1 MTDYRRLRV
10 ALLGAGAVGSQ
21 VASLLRR
28 HGDELADRAG
38 AHLELVG
45 IAVRNPD
52 APRETDLPR
61 ELFTTDAEQL
71 ITGADIVIELMGGIE
86 PARAHLLH
94 AINSGA
100 DVVTANKALLATHG
114 PEIFEAA
121 DQVGAQVYYE
131 AAAAGAIPI
140 IRPLRD
146 SLAGDRVQ
154 RIMGIVNGTTNYIL
168 DRMDS
173 EGAEFADV
181 LADAQRLGY
190 AEADPTAD
198 IEGFDAAQKAAILA
212 SLAFHTT
219 VPLDA
224 VHREGITGVDKAM
237 MDAARHAG
245 YVIKLLAVCE
255 RLTESSEVRSTSSG
269 VSRYASAPLL
279 DNRTAYRDAISVRVY
294 PALVRR
300 DHPLA
305 SVRGANNAVFVQAEA
320 AGNLMF
326 YGAGAGGV
334 QTASAV
340 LGDVVSA
347 ARRHIAGGVGV
358 GESTRANLPILPIDA
373 VTTRYQI
380 TLEVDDQPGVLAT
393 VAGILSDG
401 EVSIATVEQ
410 TVRSEPVPGNGGAGA
425 EPASDTVARLVIG
438 THKAREANLSATVD
452 RLAASGVVERVVSV
466 LRVEGD

>member
-1 MTDYRRLRV
+1 MTEYRRLRV

-21 VASLLRR
+21 VAALLRK

-38 AHLELVG
+38 AALDLVG
-45 IAVRNPD
+45 IAVRDLD

-61 ELFTTDAEQL
+61 ELLTTDPEPL
-71 ITGADIVIELMGGIE
+71 IVGADIVIELMGGIE
-86 PARAHLLH
+86 PARSHILA

-121 DQVGAQVYYE
+121 DQVGASVYYE

-168 DRMDS
+168 DRMDR
-173 EGAEFADV
+173 EGSDFADV
-181 LADAQRLGY
+181 LADAQALGY

-198 IEGFDAAQKAAILA
+198 VEGYDAAQKAAILA
-212 SLAFHTT
+212 SLAFHTA
-219 VPLDA
+219 VPLDG
-224 VHREGITGVDKAM
+224 VHREGITSVDKQM

-255 RLTESSEVRSTSSG
+255 RLAGESGEE
-269 VSRYASAPLL
+269 
-279 DNRTAYRDAISVRVY
+279 ISVRVY
-294 PALVRR
+294 PALIPRE
-300 DHPLA
+300 HPLA
-305 SVRGANNAVFVQAEA
+305 SVHGANNAVFVQAEA
-320 AGNLMF
+320 AGDLMF

-340 LGDVVSA
+340 LGDIVSA

-358 GESTRANLPILPIDA
+358 GESTRANLPVVPIGR

-380 TLEVDDQPGVLAT
+380 TLEVDDEPGVLAT
-393 VAGILSDG
+393 VAGILSEG
-401 EVSIATVEQ
+401 RVSIATVEQ
-410 TVRSEPVPGNGGAGA
+410 TVIRESNGEPG
-425 EPASDTVARLVIG
+425 VARIVIG
-438 THKAREANLSATVD
+438 THKAVEQDLSETVD

-466 LRVEGD
+466 LRVEGN

>member
-1 MTDYRRLRV
+1 MIDYRRLRV

-21 VASLLRR
+21 VAALLLK

-38 AHLELVG
+38 AALELVG
-45 IAVRNPD
+45 IAVRDLD

-61 ELFTTDAEQL
+61 ELFTTDAESL
-71 ITGADIVIELMGGIE
+71 IIGADIVVELMGGIE
-86 PARAHLLH
+86 PAKTYVLQ

-114 PEIFEAA
+114 PEIFDAA

-168 DRMDS
+168 DRMDT
-173 EGAEFADV
+173 EGADFGDV
-181 LADAQRLGY
+181 LAQAQALGY

-198 IEGFDAAQKAAILA
+198 VEGYDAAQKAAILA

-219 VPLDA
+219 VPLEA
-224 VHREGITGVDKAM
+224 VHREGITAIDKVAI
-237 MDAARHAG
+237 DAARHAG

-255 RLTESSEVRSTSSG
+255 RLTDEPEE
-269 VSRYASAPLL
+269 
-279 DNRTAYRDAISVRVY
+279 AISVRVY
-294 PALVRR
+294 PALIHR

-305 SVRGANNAVFVQAEA
+305 SVHGANNAVFVEAEA

-347 ARRHIAGGVGV
+347 ARRHIAGGIGV
-358 GESTRANLPILPIDA
+358 GESTRANLPIVPIGR

-380 TLEVDDQPGVLAT
+380 TLEVDDRPGVLAT

-401 EVSIATVEQ
+401 RVSIATVEQ
-410 TVRSEPVPGNGGAGA
+410 TVIDHPDLGVP
-425 EPASDTVARLVIG
+425 VARLVIG
-438 THKAREANLSATVD
+438 THKAREQDLSDTVD

>member
-28 HGDELADRAG
+28 HADELADRAG
-38 AHLELVG
+38 ARLELVG
-45 IAVRNPD
+45 IAVRDLD
-52 APRETDLPR
+52 APRDVELPR
-61 ELFTTDAEQL
+61 ELLTTDADAL
-71 ITGADIVIELMGGIE
+71 IVGADIVIELMGGIE
-86 PARAHLLH
+86 PARTYLLQ

-114 PEIFEAA
+114 PEIFDAA
-121 DQVGAQVYYE
+121 DQVGAEVYYE

-168 DRMDS
+168 DRMDT
-173 EGAEFADV
+173 EGAEFLDV
-181 LADAQRLGY
+181 LGDAQRLGY

-198 IEGFDAAQKAAILA
+198 VEGYDAAQKAAILA

-219 VPLDA
+219 VPLES
-224 VHREGITGVDKAM
+224 VHREGITAIDKSM

-255 RLTESSEVRSTSSG
+255 RLTDDEGE
-269 VSRYASAPLL
+269 
-279 DNRTAYRDAISVRVY
+279 AISVRVY
-294 PALVRR
+294 PALIDRT
-300 DHPLA
+300 HPLA
-305 SVRGANNAVFVQAEA
+305 SVHGANNAVFVQAEA

-358 GESTRANLPILPIDA
+358 GESTLANLPIVPVGR

-393 VAGILSDG
+393 VAGTLSEG
-401 EVSIATVEQ
+401 RVSIATVEQ
-410 TVRSEPVPGNGGAGA
+410 TVVQESNGAPG
-425 EPASDTVARLVIG
+425 VARLVIG
-438 THKAREANLSATVD
+438 THKALEQDLSETVD

>member
-1 MTDYRRLRV
+1 VTDYRRLRV

-21 VASLLRR
+21 VAALLLR

-38 AHLELVG
+38 ATLELAG
-45 IAVRNPD
+45 IAVRDPH
-52 APRETDLPR
+52 APRDTDLPT
-61 ELFTTDAEQL
+61 ELFTKDAEPL
-71 ITGADIVIELMGGIE
+71 IVGSDIVIELMGGIE
-86 PARAHLLH
+86 PARTYLLQ

-114 PEIFEAA
+114 AEIFDAA

-168 DRMDS
+168 DRMDR
-173 EGAEFADV
+173 EGAELADV

-198 IEGFDAAQKAAILA
+198 IEGYDAAQKAAILA

-219 VPLDA
+219 VPLEA
-224 VHREGITGVDKAM
+224 VHREGITGIDRSM

-255 RLTESSEVRSTSSG
+255 RLPGADAE
-269 VSRYASAPLL
+269 AS
-279 DNRTAYRDAISVRVY
+279 DSISVRVY
-294 PALVRR
+294 PALVDRA
-300 DHPLA
+300 HPLA
-305 SVRGANNAVFVQAEA
+305 SVHGANNAVFVQAEA
-320 AGNLMF
+320 AGDLMF

-358 GESTRANLPILPIDA
+358 GESTRANLPIVEIGR
-373 VTTRYQI
+373 VTTSYQI
-380 TLEVDDQPGVLAT
+380 TLEVDDEPGVLAT
-393 VAGILSDG
+393 IAGILSEG
-401 EVSIATVEQ
+401 RVSIATLEQ
-410 TVRSEPVPGNGGAGA
+410 TVVTDPS
-425 EPASDTVARLVIG
+425 ASSGTESSLRDDEASGVARLVIG
-438 THKAREANLSATVD
+438 THKALEHDLSDAVE

>member
-1 MTDYRRLRV
+1 VTDYRRLRV

-21 VASLLRR
+21 VAALLRQ
-28 HGDELADRAG
+28 HADELADRAG
-38 AHLELVG
+38 ARLELVG
-45 IAVRNPD
+45 IAVRDVD
-52 APRETDLPR
+52 AKRDVELPR
-61 ELFTTDAEQL
+61 ELFTTDAESL
-71 ITGADIVIELMGGIE
+71 IVGADIVIELMGGIE
-86 PARAHLLH
+86 PARGYLLQ

-100 DVVTANKALLATHG
+100 DIVTANKALLATHG
-114 PEIFEAA
+114 PEIFDAA
-121 DQVGAQVYYE
+121 DQVGAEVYYE

-168 DRMDS
+168 DRMDT

-198 IEGFDAAQKAAILA
+198 VEGYDAAQKAAILA

-224 VHREGITGVDKAM
+224 VHREGITAVDKSM

-255 RLTESSEVRSTSSG
+255 RLQDESGES
-269 VSRYASAPLL
+269 
-279 DNRTAYRDAISVRVY
+279 ISVRVY
-294 PALVRR
+294 PALIDRA
-300 DHPLA
+300 HPLA
-305 SVRGANNAVFVQAEA
+305 SVHGANNAVFVQAEA

-358 GESTRANLPILPIDA
+358 GESTLANLPIVPVGR

-380 TLEVDDQPGVLAT
+380 TLEVDDQAGVLAT
-393 VAGILSDG
+393 VAGILSEG
-401 EVSIATVEQ
+401 RVSIATVEQ
-410 TVRSEPVPGNGGAGA
+410 TVIQDGNGRPG
-425 EPASDTVARLVIG
+425 VARLVIG
-438 THKAREANLSATVD
+438 THKALEQDLSETVD

>member
-1 MTDYRRLRV
+1 MTDYRTLRV

-21 VASLLRR
+21 VAGLLLR

-38 AHLELVG
+38 ARLELAG
-45 IAVRNPD
+45 IAVRDVD
-52 APRETDLPR
+52 AQRDVDLPR
-61 ELFTTDAEQL
+61 ELFTTDAESL
-71 ITGADIVIELMGGIE
+71 IVGSDIVIELMGGIE
-86 PARAHLLH
+86 PARTSILH
-94 AINSGA
+94 AISSGA

-114 PEIFEAA
+114 AELFDAA
-121 DQVGAQVYYE
+121 DQVGASVYYE

-146 SLAGDRVQ
+146 SLAGDRVR

-168 DRMDS
+168 DRMDT

-198 IEGFDAAQKAAILA
+198 VEGYDAAQKAAILA
-212 SLAFHTT
+212 SLAFHTS
-219 VPLDA
+219 VPLDT
-224 VHREGITGVDKAM
+224 VHREGITSVDASLIES
-237 MDAARHAG
+237 ARHAG
-245 YVIKLLAVCE
+245 YVVKLLAVCE
-255 RLTESSEVRSTSSG
+255 RIEDASG
-269 VSRYASAPLL
+269 TGPAE
-279 DNRTAYRDAISVRVY
+279 AISVRVY
-294 PALVRR
+294 PALVPRT
-300 DHPLA
+300 HPLA
-305 SVRGANNAVFVQAEA
+305 SVHGANNAVFVEAEA
-320 AGNLMF
+320 AGSLMF

-347 ARRHIAGGVGV
+347 ARHHIAGGVGV
-358 GESTRANLPILPIDA
+358 GESTRANLPILPIGR

-380 TLEVDDQPGVLAT
+380 TLEVSDETGVLAT
-393 VAGILSDG
+393 VAGILSEG
-401 EVSIATVEQ
+401 RVSIATVEQ
-410 TVRSEPVPGNGGAGA
+410 TVVADPDGGPGI
-425 EPASDTVARLVIG
+425 ARIVIG
-438 THKAREANLSATVD
+438 THKALEQDLSDTVA

>member
-1 MTDYRRLRV
+1 VTDYRRLRV

-21 VASLLRR
+21 VAALLRK

-38 AHLELVG
+38 AALDLVG

-52 APRETDLPR
+52 ATRDVELPR
-61 ELFTTDAEQL
+61 ELFTTDADEL

-86 PARAHLLH
+86 PARSNILL
-94 AINSGA
+94 ALSSGA

-114 PEIFEAA
+114 PEIFDAA
-121 DQVGAQVYYE
+121 DQVGASVYYE

-168 DRMDS
+168 DRMDR
-173 EGAEFADV
+173 EGSDFADV
-181 LADAQRLGY
+181 LADAQALGY

-198 IEGFDAAQKAAILA
+198 VEGFDAAQKAAILA
-212 SLAFHTT
+212 SLAFHTA

-224 VHREGITGVDKAM
+224 VHREGITQIDTQM
-237 MDAARHAG
+237 MDAARKAG

-255 RLTESSEVRSTSSG
+255 RLSG
-269 VSRYASAPLL
+269 TDASPSGE
-279 DNRTAYRDAISVRVY
+279 AISVRVY
-294 PALVRR
+294 PALIPRE
-300 DHPLA
+300 HPLA
-305 SVRGANNAVFVQAEA
+305 SVHGANNAVFVQAEA

-358 GESTRANLPILPIDA
+358 GESTRANLPVLPVGR

-380 TLEVDDQPGVLAT
+380 TLEVSDTPGVLAT

-401 EVSIATVEQ
+401 RVSIATVEQ
-410 TVRSEPVPGNGGAGA
+410 TVLTQGPSTSSGTTGQPGL
-425 EPASDTVARLVIG
+425 ARIIIG
-438 THKAREANLSATVD
+438 THRALEQDLSETVE
-452 RLAASGVVERVVSV
+452 RLAASGVVTRVVSV

>member
-21 VASLLRR
+21 VAALLLR

-38 AHLELVG
+38 ATLELAG
-45 IAVRNPD
+45 IAVRDID
-52 APRETDLPR
+52 AQREVDLPR
-61 ELFTTDAEQL
+61 ELFTTDAEPL
-71 ITGADIVIELMGGIE
+71 IVGSDIVIELMGGIE
-86 PARAHLLH
+86 PARTYLLQ

-114 PEIFEAA
+114 PEIFDAA

-168 DRMDS
+168 DRMDT
-173 EGAEFADV
+173 EGAELEDV

-190 AEADPTAD
+190 AESDPTAD

-219 VPLDA
+219 VPLEA
-224 VHREGITGVDKAM
+224 VHREGITGIDKSM

-255 RLTESSEVRSTSSG
+255 RLTGEPDAGGTGE
-269 VSRYASAPLL
+269 
-279 DNRTAYRDAISVRVY
+279 AISVRVY
-294 PALVRR
+294 PALISRA
-300 DHPLA
+300 HPLA
-305 SVRGANNAVFVQAEA
+305 SVHGANNAVFVQAEA

-358 GESTRANLPILPIDA
+358 GESTRANLPIVEIGR

-380 TLEVDDQPGVLAT
+380 TLEVDDRPGVLAT
-393 VAGILSDG
+393 VAGTLSEG
-401 EVSIATVEQ
+401 RVSIATLEQ
-410 TVRSEPVPGNGGAGA
+410 TVIGDGEEGSG
-425 EPASDTVARLVIG
+425 TARLVIG
-438 THKAREANLSATVD
+438 THKAREQDLSETVD

>member
-21 VASLLRR
+21 VAALLRQ
-28 HGDELADRAG
+28 HADELADRAG
-38 AHLELVG
+38 ARLELVG

-52 APRETDLPR
+52 APRDADLPR
-61 ELFTTDAEQL
+61 ELFTTDAETL
-71 ITGADIVIELMGGIE
+71 ILGADIVIELMGGIE
-86 PARAHLLH
+86 PARTSLLQ
-94 AINSGA
+94 AIGSGA

-168 DRMDS
+168 DRMDT
-173 EGAEFADV
+173 EGADFGEV
-181 LADAQRLGY
+181 LAEAQALGY

-198 IEGFDAAQKAAILA
+198 IEGYDAAQKAAILA
-212 SLAFHTT
+212 SLAFHTS
-219 VPLDA
+219 VPLEA
-224 VHREGITGVDKAM
+224 VHRDGITAIDKPM
-237 MDAARHAG
+237 MDAARKAG

-255 RLTESSEVRSTSSG
+255 RVSNGSG
-269 VSRYASAPLL
+269 E
-279 DNRTAYRDAISVRVY
+279 AISVRVY
-294 PALVRR
+294 PALVPRE
-300 DHPLA
+300 HPLA
-305 SVRGANNAVFVQAEA
+305 SVHGANNAVFVQAEA

-358 GESTRANLPILPIDA
+358 GESTRANLPILPIGH
-373 VTTRYQI
+373 VTTQYQI
-380 TLEVDDQPGVLAT
+380 TLEVTDEPGVLAT
-393 VAGILSDG
+393 VAGILSEG
-401 EVSIATVEQ
+401 RVSIATVEQ
-410 TVRSEPVPGNGGAGA
+410 TVAD
-425 EPASDTVARLVIG
+425 ASTDPLARVAADPTGVARLVIG
-438 THKAREANLSATVD
+438 THKALEQDLSETVA
-452 RLAASGVVERVVSV
+452 RLADSDVVDRVVSV

>member
-1 MTDYRRLRV
+1 MIDYRRLRV

-21 VASLLRR
+21 VARLLLE
-28 HGDELADRAG
+28 HADELADRSG
-38 AHLELVG
+38 AALELAG
-45 IAVRNPD
+45 IAVRDLD
-52 APRETDLPR
+52 AARDVELPR
-61 ELFTTDAEQL
+61 ELLTTDAETL
-71 ITGADIVIELMGGIE
+71 IVGSDIVIELMGGIE
-86 PARAHLLH
+86 PAREHLLQ
-94 AINSGA
+94 ALNSGA

-114 PEIFEAA
+114 AEIFDAA
-121 DQVGAQVYYE
+121 DQVGASVYYE
-131 AAAAGAIPI
+131 AAVAGAIPI

-146 SLAGDRVQ
+146 SLAGDRVD
-154 RIMGIVNGTTNYIL
+154 RIVGIVNGTTNYIL

-173 EGAEFADV
+173 EGAEMADI

-224 VHREGITGVDKAM
+224 VHREGITGVTKQM

-245 YVIKLLAVCE
+245 YVIKLVAVCE
-255 RLTESSEVRSTSSG
+255 RLRDRG
-269 VSRYASAPLL
+269 AAS
-279 DNRTAYRDAISVRVY
+279 DEAISVRVY
-294 PALVRR
+294 PALIRR
-300 DHPLA
+300 EHPLA
-305 SVRGANNAVFVQAEA
+305 SVHGVNNAVFVQAQA

-347 ARRHIAGGVGV
+347 ARRHIAGGAGV
-358 GESTRANLPILPIDA
+358 GESTRANLPTVDIGQ
-373 VTTRYQI
+373 VVTRYQI
-380 TLEVDDQPGVLAT
+380 TLEVDDRPGVLAQ
-393 VAGILSDG
+393 VAGILSEG
-401 EVSIATVEQ
+401 RVSIATVEQ
-410 TVRSEPVPGNGGAGA
+410 TLEPDGA
-425 EPASDTVARLVIG
+425 SARLVIG
-438 THKAREANLSATVD
+438 THKALEQDLSETVA
-452 RLAASGVVERVVSV
+452 RLADDDVVERVVSV

>member
-10 ALLGAGAVGSQ
+10 ALLGAGSVGSQ
-21 VASLLRR
+21 VAALLLQ
-28 HGDELADRAG
+28 HADELADRAG
-38 AHLELVG
+38 ARLELAG
-45 IAVRNPD
+45 IAVRD
-52 APRETDLPR
+52 VHAKRDTDLPR
-61 ELFTTDAEQL
+61 DLFTTDAETL
-71 ITGADIVIELMGGIE
+71 IVGADIVIELLGGIE
-86 PARAHLLH
+86 PARTYVLQ

-100 DVVTANKALLATHG
+100 DIVTGNKALLATHG
-114 PEIFEAA
+114 PEIFDAA
-121 DQVGAQVYYE
+121 DQVGAEVYYE

-154 RIMGIVNGTTNYIL
+154 RIMAIVNGTTNYIL
-168 DRMDS
+168 DRMDT
-173 EGAEFADV
+173 EGAEFTDV

-198 IEGFDAAQKAAILA
+198 VEGYDAAQKAAILA

-219 VPLDA
+219 VPLEA
-224 VHREGITGVDKAM
+224 VHREGITAIDKSM

-255 RLTESSEVRSTSSG
+255 RQVEASGES
-269 VSRYASAPLL
+269 
-279 DNRTAYRDAISVRVY
+279 ISVRVY
-294 PALVRR
+294 PALVDRA
-300 DHPLA
+300 HPLA
-305 SVRGANNAVFVQAEA
+305 SVHGANNAVFVQAEA

-358 GESTRANLPILPIDA
+358 GESTLANLPIVPIGR

-393 VAGILSDG
+393 VAGTLSEG
-401 EVSIATVEQ
+401 RVSIATVEQ
-410 TVRSEPVPGNGGAGA
+410 TVVSAGNGGPG
-425 EPASDTVARLVIG
+425 VARLVIG
-438 THKAREANLSATVD
+438 THKAVEQDLSDTVA

>member
-1 MTDYRRLRV
+1 MTEYRRLRV

-21 VASLLRR
+21 VADLLRK

-38 AHLELVG
+38 AALDIVG
-45 IAVRNPD
+45 IAVRDLD

-61 ELFTTDAEQL
+61 ELFTTDAAEL
-71 ITGADIVIELMGGIE
+71 ILGADIVIELMGGIE
-86 PARAHLLH
+86 PAREYILQAL
-94 AINSGA
+94 NSGA

-114 PEIFEAA
+114 PELFDAA
-121 DQVGAQVYYE
+121 DQVGASVYYE

-168 DRMDS
+168 DRMDR
-173 EGAEFADV
+173 EGSDFADV
-181 LADAQRLGY
+181 LADAQALGY
-190 AEADPTAD
+190 AESDPTSD
-198 IEGFDAAQKAAILA
+198 IEGYDAAQKAAILA
-212 SLAFHTT
+212 SLAFHTA

-224 VHREGITGVDKAM
+224 VHREGITQIDKQV

-245 YVIKLLAVCE
+245 FVVKLLAVCE
-255 RLTESSEVRSTSSG
+255 RIVG
-269 VSRYASAPLL
+269 DDSAPGG
-279 DNRTAYRDAISVRVY
+279 DAISVRVY
-294 PALVRR
+294 PALVPR

-305 SVRGANNAVFVQAEA
+305 SVHGANNAVFVQAEA

-358 GESTRANLPILPIDA
+358 GESTRANLPVLPIGR

-380 TLEVDDQPGVLAT
+380 TLEVSDEPGVLAT

-401 EVSIATVEQ
+401 RVSIATVEQ
-410 TVRSEPVPGNGGAGA
+410 TVLSAGNGDPG
-425 EPASDTVARLVIG
+425 VARIVIG
-438 THKAREANLSATVD
+438 THRALEQDLSETVD
-452 RLAASGVVERVVSV
+452 HLAASGVVGRVVSV

>member
-21 VASLLRR
+21 VAALLLR
-28 HGDELADRAG
+28 HADELADRAG
-38 AHLELVG
+38 ATLELVG
-45 IAVRNPD
+45 IAVRDLD
-52 APRETDLPR
+52 ATRDVELPR
-61 ELFTTDAEQL
+61 ELLTTDPEPL
-71 ITGADIVIELMGGIE
+71 LVGSDIVIELMGGIE
-86 PARAHLLH
+86 PARTNLLQ
-94 AINSGA
+94 AINAGA

-114 PEIFEAA
+114 PEIFDAA

-168 DRMDS
+168 DRMDA

-181 LADAQRLGY
+181 LAQAQALGF

-198 IEGFDAAQKAAILA
+198 VEGYDAAQKAAILA

-219 VPLDA
+219 VPLDK
-224 VHREGITGVDKAM
+224 VHREGITAIDKDM
-237 MDAARHAG
+237 IDAARHAG

-255 RLTESSEVRSTSSG
+255 RLPGDDDTGES
-269 VSRYASAPLL
+269 
-279 DNRTAYRDAISVRVY
+279 ISVRVY
-294 PALVRR
+294 PALVDRA
-300 DHPLA
+300 HPLA
-305 SVRGANNAVFVQAEA
+305 SVHGANNAVFVQAEA
-320 AGNLMF
+320 AGDLMF

-347 ARRHIAGGVGV
+347 ARRHIAGGKGV
-358 GESTRANLPILPIDA
+358 GESTRANLAVAPIGR

-380 TLEVDDQPGVLAT
+380 TLEVDDRPGVLAT

-401 EVSIATVEQ
+401 HVSIATVEQ
-410 TVRSEPVPGNGGAGA
+410 TVI
-425 EPASDTVARLVIG
+425 EPAPGSPVTPADAPAAASAPAIPMARLVIG
-438 THKAREANLSATVD
+438 THRAREQHLSDTVA
-452 RLAASGVVERVVSV
+452 RLAESDVVERVVSV

>member
-21 VASLLRR
+21 VAALLRQ
-28 HGDELADRAG
+28 HADELADRAG
-38 AHLELVG
+38 ARLDLVG
-45 IAVRNPD
+45 IAVRDVD
-52 APRETDLPR
+52 APRDADLPR
-61 ELFTTDAEQL
+61 ELFTTDAESL
-71 ITGADIVIELMGGIE
+71 IIGADIVIELMGGIE
-86 PARAHLLH
+86 PARAYLLQ

-114 PEIFEAA
+114 PEIFDAA
-121 DQVGAQVYYE
+121 DQVGAEVYYE

-168 DRMDS
+168 DRMDT
-173 EGAEFADV
+173 EGADYADV
-181 LADAQRLGY
+181 LADAQKLGY

-198 IEGFDAAQKAAILA
+198 VEGYDAAQKAAILA

-224 VHREGITGVDKAM
+224 VHREGITGIDKGM

-255 RLTESSEVRSTSSG
+255 RLTGSDGE
-269 VSRYASAPLL
+269 
-279 DNRTAYRDAISVRVY
+279 AISVRVY
-294 PALVRR
+294 PALVDRA
-300 DHPLA
+300 HPLA
-305 SVRGANNAVFVQAEA
+305 SVHGANNAVFVQAEA

-358 GESTRANLPILPIDA
+358 GESTLANLPVVPVGR

-380 TLEVDDQPGVLAT
+380 TLEVTDEAGVLAT

-401 EVSIATVEQ
+401 RVSIATVEQ
-410 TVRSEPVPGNGGAGA
+410 PVAGEDA
-425 EPASDTVARLVIG
+425 RTARLVIG
-438 THKAREANLSATVD
+438 THKALEQDLSETVD

>member
-1 MTDYRRLRV
+1 VTDYRRLRV

-21 VASLLRR
+21 VASLLRK

-38 AHLELVG
+38 ATLELVG
-45 IAVRNPD
+45 IAVRNVD
-52 APRETDLPR
+52 APREVELPQ
-61 ELFTTDAEQL
+61 ELYTTDAETL
-71 ITGADIVIELMGGIE
+71 IVGADIVIELMGGIE
-86 PARAHLLH
+86 PARAYLLQ

-114 PEIFEAA
+114 PEIFDAA

-168 DRMDS
+168 DRMDQ
-173 EGAEFADV
+173 EGAELEDV

-198 IEGFDAAQKAAILA
+198 VGGYDAAQKAAILA

-219 VPLDA
+219 VPLDM
-224 VHREGITGVDKAM
+224 VHREGIEGIDKAT

-255 RLTESSEVRSTSSG
+255 RLADRDGES
-269 VSRYASAPLL
+269 
-279 DNRTAYRDAISVRVY
+279 ISVRVY
-294 PALVRR
+294 PALIERS
-300 DHPLA
+300 HPLA
-305 SVRGANNAVFVQAEA
+305 SVHGANNAVFVQAEA

-358 GESTRANLPILPIDA
+358 GESTRANLPIVPVGR

-380 TLEVDDQPGVLAT
+380 TLEVDDRPGVLAT
-393 VAGILSDG
+393 VAGILSEG
-401 EVSIATVEQ
+401 RVSIATVEQ
-410 TVRSEPVPGNGGAGA
+410 TVERDLEH
-425 EPASDTVARLVIG
+425 DTEEGTGVARLVIG
-438 THKAREANLSATVD
+438 THKALEQDLSDTVD

>member
-1 MTDYRRLRV
+1 MTTEYRRLRV

-21 VASLLRR
+21 VADLLLR

-38 AHLELVG
+38 ATLELAG
-45 IAVRNPD
+45 IAVRNLD
-52 APRETDLPR
+52 APRETDLPK
-61 ELFTTDAEQL
+61 ELFTTDAESL
-71 ITGADIVIELMGGIE
+71 ILGSDIVIELIGGIE
-86 PARAHLLH
+86 PARTSILQ
-94 AINSGA
+94 AIGSGA

-114 PEIFEAA
+114 PELFEAA
-121 DQVGAQVYYE
+121 DRVGASVYYE

-146 SLAGDRVQ
+146 SLAGDRVV

-168 DRMDS
+168 DRMDT
-173 EGAEFADV
+173 EGADFADV

-212 SLAFHTT
+212 SLAFHTA

-224 VHREGITGVDKAM
+224 VYREGITTITASM
-237 MDAARHAG
+237 IEEARAAG
-245 YVIKLLAVCE
+245 FVIKLLAVCE
-255 RLTESSEVRSTSSG
+255 RIEANGTES
-269 VSRYASAPLL
+269 
-279 DNRTAYRDAISVRVY
+279 ISVRVY
-294 PALVRR
+294 PALVPKS
-300 DHPLA
+300 HPLA
-305 SVRGANNAVFVQAEA
+305 SVHGANNAVFVEAEA
-320 AGNLMF
+320 AGSLMF

-358 GESTRANLPILPIDA
+358 GESTRANLPVVPIGH

-380 TLEVDDQPGVLAT
+380 TLEVADAPGVLAT
-393 VAGILSDG
+393 VAGSLSDG
-401 EVSIATVEQ
+401 AVSVATVVQ
-410 TVRSEPVPGNGGAGA
+410 TVEGEDEP
-425 EPASDTVARLVIG
+425 TARLVIG
-438 THKAREANLSATVD
+438 THRATDAALSATVD
-452 RLAASGVVERVVSV
+452 ALAGSSVVERVVSV
-466 LRVEGD
+466 LRVEGE

>member
-1 MTDYRRLRV
+1 VIDYRRLRV

-21 VASLLRR
+21 VAALLRK

-38 AHLELVG
+38 ASLELVG
-45 IAVRNPD
+45 IAVRDLD
-52 APRETDLPR
+52 APRETDLPK
-61 ELFTTDAEQL
+61 ELFTTDAESL
-71 ITGADIVIELMGGIE
+71 IVGADIVIELMGGIE
-86 PARAHLLH
+86 PAKTYLLS

-114 PEIFEAA
+114 PEIFDAA

-146 SLAGDRVQ
+146 SLAGDRIQ

-168 DRMDS
+168 DRMDT
-173 EGAEFADV
+173 EGADFAEV

-198 IEGFDAAQKAAILA
+198 VEGYDAAQKAAILA

-224 VHREGITGVDKAM
+224 VHREGITSIDKAM
-237 MDAARHAG
+237 IDSARHAG

-255 RLTESSEVRSTSSG
+255 RLTDDPSAES
-269 VSRYASAPLL
+269 
-279 DNRTAYRDAISVRVY
+279 ISVRVY
-294 PALVRR
+294 PALISR

-305 SVRGANNAVFVQAEA
+305 SVHGANNAVFVEAEA

-347 ARRHIAGGVGV
+347 ARRHVAGGVGV
-358 GESTRANLPILPIDA
+358 GESTLANLPVVPIGR

-393 VAGILSDG
+393 VAGTLSDG
-401 EVSIATVEQ
+401 RVSIATVEQ
-410 TVRSEPVPGNGGAGA
+410 TTLANGTDL
-425 EPASDTVARLVIG
+425 PVARLVIG
-438 THKAREANLSATVD
+438 THRAREQDLSETVD